1 MSESGSD
8 RVNGHD
14 DSRTE
19 LDDRTERALTEY
31 LSVLPDTG
39 RAAGADDLFL
49 VVSQSGSEYLVDTRL
64 GACECPDHEHRDARC
79 KHLRRVAF
87 ATGAEAVPAGVEGVD
102 PQLGEHVDGA
112 EPATVATDGGR
123 LQRPETDTERTRVPV
138 AGGVL
143 VYEARGVG
151 RELVGFEEVDDW
163 AGVRSALSA
172 RGHGVGAAHHLPVL
186 DE

>member
-1 MSESGSD
+1 MSTKTPNANEGID
-8 RVNGHD
+8 AE
-14 DSRTE
+14 TE
-19 LDDRTERALTEY
+19 TDLDARDARALTEY
-31 LSVLPDTG
+31 MSVLPEGGDMYTVVGQHGGTYTVDAREG
-39 RAAGADDLFL
+39 RC
-49 VVSQSGSEYLVDTRL
+49 T
-64 GACECPDHEHRDARC
+64 CPDAEYNLDDDERC
-79 KHLRRVAF
+79 KHQRRVAY
-87 ATGAEAVPAGVEGVD
+87 ATGAEAVPAWVD
-102 PQLGEHVDGA
+102 TEAVDDQLGEHVDGG
-112 EPATVATDGGR
+112 PQVVATDGGR